1 MSAVS
6 AEARARRHS
15 ASVRIP
21 VIGTRVPRRELAV
34 TGALALGIVL
44 LAVVALGT
52 GDYPLSVPEVVSA
65 MFATDGVHYQSAK
78 PSALLRPA
86 GLNDRG
92 GPTVAP

>member
-1 MSAVS
+1 
-6 AEARARRHS
+6 
-15 ASVRIP
+15 
-21 VIGTRVPRRELAV
+21 
-34 TGALALGIVL
+34 
-44 LAVVALGT
+44 
-52 GDYPLSVPEVVSA
+52 